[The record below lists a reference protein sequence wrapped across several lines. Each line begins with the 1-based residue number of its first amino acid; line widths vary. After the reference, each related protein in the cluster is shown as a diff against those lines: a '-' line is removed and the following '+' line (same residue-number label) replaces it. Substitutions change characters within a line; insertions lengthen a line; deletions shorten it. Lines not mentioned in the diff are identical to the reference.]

1 MCKNKV
7 LIFDIGESMIFLFLL
22 VPFLENK
29 LISTN
34 FQNEHDVCVLMITA
48 LLESEGVKSPLKD
61 EIINNVKSN
70 KGRERLVGRSN
81 DIFYGLTFRKVNSEN
96 KILVSSALD
105 DVKVVSLSDCLRN
118 YVLNEVFFENKLNVG
133 NIAREALGKA
143 FKESLVS
150 GKIKYEIN
158 KSVSKNDI
166 FLGLTIANKKNME
179 AQIVTSGDKE
189 VYFRC
194 YRHLIHRE
202 SSALILEEKWQKA
215 LELLSN
221 LTVNKIGNHN
231 TWFGVGKCMS
241 KIGDK
246 KGAVVALENSFNL
259 AIKNKPELKSS
270 WYFYLGKEA
279 VDLGEEGGQLAQ
291 KALIKS
297 IELFFIENNS
307 FNLYKIP

>member
-1 MCKNKV
+1 
-7 LIFDIGESMIFLFLL
+7 MIFLLL
-22 VPFLENK
+22 LIPFLETTVV
-29 LISTN
+29 LTN

-48 LLESEGVKSPLKD
+48 LLESEGIKSPLKD
-61 EIINNVKSN
+61 EIINNVKAN
-70 KGRERLVGRSN
+70 KGRERLVGKSN
-81 DIFYGLTFRKVNSEN
+81 ETFYGLTFRKVASEN
-96 KILVSSALD
+96 KILVSAALD

-118 YVLNEVFFENKLNVG
+118 YVLNEVFFENNLNVG

-194 YRHLIHRE
+194 YRYLVHKE
-202 SSALILEEKWQKA
+202 SSVLIVEEKWQPA
-215 LELLSN
+215 LDLLSN

-231 TWFGVGKCMS
+231 TWFGVGKCLS

-246 KGAVVALENSFNL
+246 KGAIIALENGFNL

-270 WYFYLGKEA
+270 WFYYLGIEA
-279 VDLGEEGGQLAQ
+279 YNLGEEGSQLAQ
-291 KALIKS
+291 KALTKS
-297 IELFFIENNS
+297 IDLFFIENNS
-307 FNLYKIP
+307 FNLYKSP

>member
-1 MCKNKV
+1 MFLNKKLKFTILIVMCKNKV

-118 YVLNEVFFENKLNVG
+118 YVLNEVFFENKLNIEIDCSESRSYTMILTDIEGKVIKTLTK
-133 NIAREALGKA
+133 NKVIQLGKHQLPFDVA
-143 FKESLVS
+143 DLAP
-150 GKIKYEIN
+150 GMY
-158 KSVSKNDI
+158 
-166 FLGLTIANKKNME
+166 
-179 AQIVTSGDKE
+179 
-189 VYFRC
+189 
-194 YRHLIHRE
+194 
-202 SSALILEEKWQKA
+202 
-215 LELLSN
+215 LLQ
-221 LTVNKIGNHN
+221 VNTQYN
-231 TWFGVGKCMS
+231 
-241 KIGDK
+241 
-246 KGAVVALENSFNL
+246 
-259 AIKNKPELKSS
+259 ELKV
-270 WYFYLGKEA
+270 KRI
-279 VDLGEEGGQLAQ
+279 
-291 KALIKS
+291 IK
-297 IELFFIENNS
+297 
-307 FNLYKIP
+307 K